1 MSEQDTIN
9 GEEELN
15 RWFTASTSI
24 DANLPIEVFNE
35 SNSIFQY
42 DKNTNTDKVLVPL
55 DTGGYVSVGSKPAE
69 FMSTP
74 SSNKMMGVAVPKYS
88 NGRGYDNYFNNLGRA
103 VKTFTDPMVE
113 TVKATVSGVGQ
124 GIDMT
129 TDMLSDFAGKYMQ
142 FKFDPNLFDGEPFL
156 PDINPKQILMDAT
169 GFQGVDLSA
178 FEPETIGGKAAKDI
192 ITYIVAAT
200 LTPSKGLGLVK
211 GGIVRGAGSLGATA
225 PEFGNLFTLARDLGF
240 ENDLVAYLD
249 AKIENPEDATLDERL
264 ASRLKGMSDA
274 PLEAGILFTA
284 AKTIANRAVQ
294 LATGAATGTAL
305 SAQEAEGGPLGTFVR
320 QSLKRG
326 VKQVDSVPQTKIDP
340 QDNIARIEAPTDN
353 QSGIIAFHGSGAD
366 FDEFKLDKIGSG
378 EGAQVY
384 GYGLYFTEKE
394 SIAKYY
400 KNQIEAKNELS
411 GKVGLKYKGK
421 DFVDLGDTAASEAAS
436 PEYFAI
442 ARIKDEINRT
452 GQEPKFVQKN
462 ILKRLDKEI
471 EKYNERPDS
480 TIKLDDGSQIEDLIV
495 ESLRQE
501 KEALLAINSDDIEI
515 ARGKTYKVA
524 LSPKPEELLDYDLPF
539 SDQSAYVKKALRKH
553 KDAMLSDSDVRTI
566 LTNLQ
571 DGYTD
576 LPGAEIVD
584 ALKQI
589 DGTGKRASKYL
600 NQLGIKG
607 IKYRASG
614 SRNPNMDTEDVKD
627 NFVIFD
633 DAAINILAKYG
644 IVGPVAVTAL
654 SKPEFTKNE
663 Q

>member
-24 DANLPIEVFNE
+24 DANLPIEAYNE
-35 SNSIFQY
+35 NNAIFQY

-74 SSNKMMGVAVPKYS
+74 SSNKMMSVAVPKYS

-103 VKTFTDPMVE
+103 GKVFTDPIVE
-113 TVKATVSGVGQ
+113 TVKTTVSGVGQ
-124 GIDMT
+124 GIDMA
-129 TDMLSDFAGKYMQ
+129 TDMMSDFLGKYMQ
-142 FKFDPNLFDGEPFL
+142 FKFDPNLFDGKSL
-156 PDINPKQILMDAT
+156 PDINPKQMLMDAT

-178 FEPETIGGKAAKDI
+178 FEPETTPGQIAKDF
-192 ITYIVAAT
+192 ITYLVAAT

-211 GGIVRGAGSLGATA
+211 GGMVKGAGSLGATA

-240 ENDLVAYLD
+240 ENDIVAYLD

-264 ASRLKGMSDA
+264 ASRLKGMFDA
-274 PLEAGILFTA
+274 PLEAGILYTA
-284 AKTIANRAVQ
+284 YKTIANRAVR
-294 LATGAATGTAL
+294 LTTGAAAGTAL
-305 SAQEAEGGPLGTFVR
+305 TAQEAEGGPLATFVR

-326 VKQVDSVPQTKIDP
+326 VRQVDSVPQPKIDP

-353 QSGIIAFHGSGAD
+353 EPGIIAFHGSGAD

-400 KNQIEAKNELS
+400 KNQIETKNELS

-421 DFVDLGDTAASEAAS
+421 DFVDLGDTAAAETAS

-442 ARIKDEINRT
+442 ARIKDDVNRT
-452 GQEPKFVQKN
+452 GQEPQFVYKN

-471 EKYNERPDS
+471 ERYNERPNS
-480 TIKLDDGSQIEDLIV
+480 TIKLDDGSQLEDLIV
-495 ESLRQE
+495 ESLRRE
-501 KEALLAINSDDIEI
+501 KETLLEINPDDIKI

-553 KDAMLSDSDVRTI
+553 EDAMLSDSDVRTI

-571 DGYTD
+571 DGTTD

-589 DGTGKRASKYL
+589 DGTGERASKYL

-654 SKPEFTKNE
+654 SKSEPTKNE